1 MSEKIRLE
9 RGMRR
14 LADDELMH
22 WKYIKR
28 VRGKNGKYQYY
39 YDNNTGTSKKK
50 ADVKPTTKSSRKS
63 TTNTTVIPS
72 SKAKVSYINGKHSAA
87 IAAAQAAA
95 QNTPMYQLKHGNLKQ
110 KVVAGYK
117 IVKKFINKLLKNN
130 IKIDDISSNDHLVY
144 GKYGKFGRWQY
155 LH

>member
-1 MSEKIRLE
+1 MSEKIGLE

-22 WKYIKR
+22 YKYIKR
-28 VRGKNGKYQYY
+28 VIGKNGKYRYY

-50 ADVKPTTKSSRKS
+50 AYVKS
-63 TTNTTVIPS
+63 TTLNRRHSAAIAATNL
-72 SKAKVSYINGKHSAA
+72 NGRHSAA

-95 QNTPMYQLKHGNLKQ
+95 QNIPMYQLKHGNLKQ

-117 IVKKFINKLLKNN
+117 IVKKFINKLFENN
-130 IKIDDISSNDHLVY
+130 IKSLW
-144 GKYGKFGRWQY
+144 R
-155 LH
+155 

>member
-22 WKYIKR
+22 YKYVKR
-28 VRGKNGKYQYY
+28 VRGKNGKYRYY
-39 YDNNTGTSKKK
+39 YDNNTGTSIKK
-50 ADVKPTTKSSRKS
+50 ANVKS
-63 TTNTTVIPS
+63 TTNTTVNPS
-72 SKAKVSYINGKHSAA
+72 SKAKMSYSKGKHSAA

-95 QNTPMYQLKHGNLKQ
+95 QNMPMYQLKNGNLRQ

-117 IVKKFINKLLKNN
+117 IVKKFINKLFKNN
-130 IKIDDISSNDHLVY
+130 IKLGLFQNYY
-144 GKYGKFGRWQY
+144 GHSIYSKR
-155 LH
+155 

>member
-22 WKYIKR
+22 WKYVKR
-28 VRGKNGKYQYY
+28 VRGKNGKYRYY
-39 YDNNTGTSKKK
+39 YDNNTGTSIKK
-50 ADVKPTTKSSRKS
+50 ANVKPSTKSS
-63 TTNTTVIPS
+63 
-72 SKAKVSYINGKHSAA
+72 SKHKVSYINGKHSAA

-110 KVVAGYK
+110 KVIAGYK
-117 IVKKFINKLLKNN
+117 IVKKFINQLFKNN
-130 IKIDDISSNDHLVY
+130 IKINDLSAY
-144 GKYGKFGRWQY
+144 EIY
-155 LH
+155 LHGGKRPWWYYYER

>member
-22 WKYIKR
+22 WKYVKR
-28 VRGKNGKYQYY
+28 VRGKNGKYRYY
-39 YDNNTGTSKKK
+39 YDNNTGTSIKK
-50 ADVKPTTKSSRKS
+50 ADVKPSTKS
-63 TTNTTVIPS
+63 S

-110 KVVAGYK
+110 KVIAGYK
-117 IVKKFINKLLKNN
+117 IVKKFINQLFKNN

-144 GKYGKFGRWQY
+144 GKYGKFGRWEY

>member
-50 ADVKPTTKSSRKS
+50 A
-63 TTNTTVIPS
+63 TTVIPN
-72 SKAKVSYINGKHSAA
+72 SKHKVSYINGKHSAA

-95 QNTPMYQLKHGNLKQ
+95 QNTPMYQLKNGNLKQ
-110 KVVAGYK
+110 KVIAGYK
-117 IVKKFINKLLKNN
+117 IVKKFINKLFKNN
-130 IKIDDISSNDHLVY
+130 IKTHEYHYDP
-144 GKYGKFGRWQY
+144 Y
-155 LH
+155 LGGIFRR

>member
-22 WKYIKR
+22 WKYVKR

-39 YDNNTGTSKKK
+39 YDNNTGTSIKK
-50 ADVKPTTKSSRKS
+50 ANVKPSTKS
-63 TTNTTVIPS
+63 S
-72 SKAKVSYINGKHSAA
+72 SKAKVSYINGKHGAA

-117 IVKKFINKLLKNN
+117 IVKKFIEKSFLINLKRRPRLDLFSH
-130 IKIDDISSNDHLVY
+130 IK
-144 GKYGKFGRWQY
+144 W
-155 LH
+155 

>member
-22 WKYIKR
+22 WKYVKR
-28 VRGKNGKYQYY
+28 VLGKNGKYRYY
-39 YDNNTGTSKKK
+39 YDNNTGTSIKK
-50 ADVKPTTKSSRKS
+50 ANVKPSTKS
-63 TTNTTVIPS
+63 S

-110 KVVAGYK
+110 KVIAGYK
-117 IVKKFINKLLKNN
+117 IVKKFINQLFKNN

-144 GKYGKFGRWQY
+144 GKYGKFGRWEY

>member
-1 MSEKIRLE
+1 MSEKIGLE

-22 WKYIKR
+22 YKYVKR
-28 VRGKNGKYQYY
+28 VRGKNGKYRYY
-39 YDNNTGTSKKK
+39 YDNNTGTSIKK
-50 ADVKPTTKSSRKS
+50 AVVNPSTKSTRKS

-95 QNTPMYQLKHGNLKQ
+95 QNIPMYQLKNGNLIE
-110 KVVAGYK
+110 KVAAGYK
-117 IVKKFINKLLKNN
+117 IVKKFIEKSFLINLKRRPRLDLFSL
-130 IKIDDISSNDHLVY
+130 IK
-144 GKYGKFGRWQY
+144 W
-155 LH
+155 

>member
-50 ADVKPTTKSSRKS
+50 A
-63 TTNTTVIPS
+63 TTVIPS
-72 SKAKVSYINGKHSAA
+72 SKAKVSYINGKHGAA

-110 KVVAGYK
+110 KVIAGYK
-117 IVKKFINKLLKNN
+117 IVKKFIEKSFLINLKRRPRLDLFSL
-130 IKIDDISSNDHLVY
+130 IK
-144 GKYGKFGRWQY
+144 W
-155 LH
+155 

>member
-9 RGMRR
+9 RGMKR

-22 WKYIKR
+22 WKYVKR
-28 VRGKNGKYQYY
+28 VRGKNGKYRYY

-50 ADVKPTTKSSRKS
+50 ADAKSSTKS
-63 TTNTTVIPS
+63 S
-72 SKAKVSYINGKHSAA
+72 SKAKMSNSKGKHSAA

-95 QNTPMYQLKHGNLKQ
+95 QNTPLYQLKNGNLKQ

-130 IKIDDISSNDHLVY
+130 IKTHEYHYDP
-144 GKYGKFGRWQY
+144 Y
-155 LH
+155 LGGIFRR

>member
-1 MSEKIRLE
+1 MEVIERSEKFGLE

-22 WKYIKR
+22 YKYVKR
-28 VRGKNGKYQYY
+28 VLGKNGKYRYY
-39 YDNNTGTSKKK
+39 YDNNTGTSIKK
-50 ADVKPTTKSSRKS
+50 ANVKPTTKS
-63 TTNTTVIPS
+63 S

-117 IVKKFINKLLKNN
+117 IVKKFINQLFKNN
-130 IKIDDISSNDHLVY
+130 IKIEDISSNDHLVY
-144 GKYGKFGRWQY
+144 GKYGKFGRWEY

>member
-22 WKYIKR
+22 WKYVKR
-28 VRGKNGKYQYY
+28 VRGKNGKYRYY
-39 YDNNTGTSKKK
+39 YDNNAGTSIKK
-50 ADVKPTTKSSRKS
+50 ANVKPSTKSSSKS
-63 TTNTTVIPS
+63 TTNTTV
-72 SKAKVSYINGKHSAA
+72 SKGKHDAI

-117 IVKKFINKLLKNN
+117 IVKKFIEKSFLINLKRRPRLDLFSL
-130 IKIDDISSNDHLVY
+130 IK
-144 GKYGKFGRWQY
+144 W
-155 LH
+155 

>member
-1 MSEKIRLE
+1 MSEKTRLE

-28 VRGKNGKYQYY
+28 VRGKNGKYRYY
-39 YDNNTGTSKKK
+39 YDNNAGTSIKK
-50 ADVKPTTKSSRKS
+50 A
-63 TTNTTVIPS
+63 TTVIPS
-72 SKAKVSYINGKHSAA
+72 SKAKMSGSKGKHSAA

-95 QNTPMYQLKHGNLKQ
+95 QNIPMYQLKHGDLKQ

-117 IVKKFINKLLKNN
+117 IVKKFINKLFNNN
-130 IKIDDISSNDHLVY
+130 IKTHEYHYDP
-144 GKYGKFGRWQY
+144 Y
-155 LH
+155 LGGIFRR

>member
-22 WKYIKR
+22 YKYVKR
-28 VRGKNGKYQYY
+28 VLGKNGKYRYY
-39 YDNNTGTSKKK
+39 YDNNTGISKNK
-50 ADVKPTTKSSRKS
+50 ADLKPTTKSG
-63 TTNTTVIPS
+63 
-72 SKAKVSYINGKHSAA
+72 SKAKMSGSKGKHSAA

-95 QNTPMYQLKHGNLKQ
+95 QNTPMYQLKHGDLKQ

-117 IVKKFINKLLKNN
+117 IVKKFINKLFKNN
-130 IKIDDISSNDHLVY
+130 IKTHEYHYDP
-144 GKYGKFGRWQY
+144 Y
-155 LH
+155 LGGIFRR

>member
-9 RGMRR
+9 RGMKR

-22 WKYIKR
+22 YKYVKR
-28 VRGKNGKYQYY
+28 VRGKNGKYRYY
-39 YDNNTGTSKKK
+39 YDNNTGTSIKK
-50 ADVKPTTKSSRKS
+50 ANVKPSTKSS
-63 TTNTTVIPS
+63 
-72 SKAKVSYINGKHSAA
+72 SKHKVSYINGKHSAA

-130 IKIDDISSNDHLVY
+130 IKIDEYHYDP
-144 GKYGKFGRWQY
+144 Y
-155 LH
+155 LGGIFRR

>member
-22 WKYIKR
+22 WKYVKR
-28 VRGKNGKYQYY
+28 VLGKNGKYRYY

-50 ADVKPTTKSSRKS
+50 ANVKPITNSIRKT
-63 TTNTTVIPS
+63 TTNTTVNPS
-72 SKAKVSYINGKHSAA
+72 SKAKMSYSNGKHSAA

-95 QNTPMYQLKHGNLKQ
+95 QNMPMYQLKHGNLKQ
-110 KVVAGYK
+110 KVVAGFK
-117 IVKKFINKLLKNN
+117 IVKNFMNKLFKNN
-130 IKIDDISSNDHLVY
+130 IKIQDLSAYEI
-144 GKYGKFGRWQY
+144 Y
-155 LH
+155 LHGGKRPWWYYYER

>member
-1 MSEKIRLE
+1 MEVIEMSEKIGLE

-22 WKYIKR
+22 YKYIKR
-28 VRGKNGKYQYY
+28 VIGKNGKYRYY

-50 ADVKPTTKSSRKS
+50 AYVKPTTKSIRKS
-63 TTNTTVIPS
+63 TTLNRRYSAAIATTNL
-72 SKAKVSYINGKHSAA
+72 NGKHSAA

-95 QNTPMYQLKHGNLKQ
+95 QNIPMYQLKHGNLKQ

-117 IVKKFINKLLKNN
+117 IVKNFINKLFENN
-130 IKIDDISSNDHLVY
+130 IKTLW
-144 GKYGKFGRWQY
+144 R
-155 LH
+155 

>member
-1 MSEKIRLE
+1 MPEKFGLE

-28 VRGKNGKYQYY
+28 VRGKNGKYRYY
-39 YDNNTGTSKKK
+39 YDSNTGTSKKK
-50 ADVKPTTKSSRKS
+50 AVAKSSTKSIHK
-63 TTNTTVIPS
+63 P
-72 SKAKVSYINGKHSAA
+72 KGKHSAA

-95 QNTPMYQLKHGNLKQ
+95 QNMPMYQLKNGNLIE

-117 IVKKFINKLLKNN
+117 IVKKFINKKLLINLKRDPRLDLFSL
-130 IKIDDISSNDHLVY
+130 IK
-144 GKYGKFGRWQY
+144 W
-155 LH
+155 

>member
-22 WKYIKR
+22 WKYVKR

-39 YDNNTGTSKKK
+39 YNNTGTSIKK

-63 TTNTTVIPS
+63 TTNS
-72 SKAKVSYINGKHSAA
+72 NGKHSAA

-95 QNTPMYQLKHGNLKQ
+95 QNTPMYQLKNGNLKQ

-117 IVKKFINKLLKNN
+117 IVKKFINKLFKNN
-130 IKIDDISSNDHLVY
+130 IKLGLFQNYY
-144 GKYGKFGRWQY
+144 GHSIYSKR
-155 LH
+155 

>member
-22 WKYIKR
+22 YKYVKR
-28 VRGKNGKYQYY
+28 VRGKNGKYRYY
-39 YDNNTGTSKKK
+39 YDNNTGTSIKK
-50 ADVKPTTKSSRKS
+50 ADVKPSTKS
-63 TTNTTVIPS
+63 S

-95 QNTPMYQLKHGNLKQ
+95 QNTPMYQLKNGNLKQ

-117 IVKKFINKLLKNN
+117 IVKKFINKLFKNN
-130 IKIDDISSNDHLVY
+130 IKLGLFQEYY
-144 GKYGKFGRWQY
+144 GHSIYSKR
-155 LH
+155 

>member
-22 WKYIKR
+22 WKYVKR
-28 VRGKNGKYQYY
+28 VRGKNGKYRYY
-39 YDNNTGTSKKK
+39 YDNNTGTSIKK
-50 ADVKPTTKSSRKS
+50 AVAKPTTKSSSKS
-63 TTNTTVIPS
+63 TTN
-72 SKAKVSYINGKHSAA
+72 SKGKHSAA

-95 QNTPMYQLKHGNLKQ
+95 QNMPMYQLKNGNLID

-117 IVKKFINKLLKNN
+117 IVKKFIEKSFLINLKRRPRLDLFSH
-130 IKIDDISSNDHLVY
+130 IK
-144 GKYGKFGRWQY
+144 W
-155 LH
+155 

>member
-1 MSEKIRLE
+1 MEVIEMSEKIGLE

-22 WKYIKR
+22 YKYIKR
-28 VRGKNGKYQYY
+28 VIGKNGKYRYY

-50 ADVKPTTKSSRKS
+50 AYVKS
-63 TTNTTVIPS
+63 TTLNRRHSAAIAATNL
-72 SKAKVSYINGKHSAA
+72 NGRHSAA

-95 QNTPMYQLKHGNLKQ
+95 QNIPMYQLKHGNLKQ

-117 IVKKFINKLLKNN
+117 IVKKFINKLFENN
-130 IKIDDISSNDHLVY
+130 IKSLW
-144 GKYGKFGRWQY
+144 R
-155 LH
+155 

>member
-22 WKYIKR
+22 WKYVKR
-28 VRGKNGKYQYY
+28 VRGKNGKYRYY
-39 YDNNTGTSKKK
+39 YDNNAGISKKK
-50 ADVKPTTKSSRKS
+50 ADVKPSTKS
-63 TTNTTVIPS
+63 S
-72 SKAKVSYINGKHSAA
+72 SKAKTSYSKGKHSAA

-95 QNTPMYQLKHGNLKQ
+95 QNIPMYQLKNGNLID

-117 IVKKFINKLLKNN
+117 IVKKFIDKSFLINLKRRPRLDLLSH
-130 IKIDDISSNDHLVY
+130 IK
-144 GKYGKFGRWQY
+144 W
-155 LH
+155 

>member
-9 RGMRR
+9 RGMKR

-22 WKYIKR
+22 YKYVKR
-28 VRGKNGKYQYY
+28 VLGKNGKYRYY
-39 YDNNTGTSKKK
+39 YDNNTGTSIKK
-50 ADVKPTTKSSRKS
+50 ANVKPSTKS
-63 TTNTTVIPS
+63 S

-130 IKIDDISSNDHLVY
+130 IKIEDISYNGHQVW
-144 GKYGKFGRWQY
+144 GRFGKFGRWEY
-155 LH
+155 HR

>member
-22 WKYIKR
+22 WKYVKR
-28 VRGKNGKYQYY
+28 VRGKNGKYRYY
-39 YDNNTGTSKKK
+39 YDSNTGTSIKK
-50 ADVKPTTKSSRKS
+50 ADVKPSTKSS
-63 TTNTTVIPS
+63 
-72 SKAKVSYINGKHSAA
+72 SKHKVSYINGKHSAA

-117 IVKKFINKLLKNN
+117 IVKKFINQLFENN
-130 IKIDDISSNDHLVY
+130 IKINDISSNDHLVY

>member
-22 WKYIKR
+22 WKYVKR
-28 VRGKNGKYQYY
+28 VRGKNGKYRYY
-39 YDNNTGTSKKK
+39 YDNNTGTSIKK
-50 ADVKPTTKSSRKS
+50 AVVKPSTKS
-63 TTNTTVIPS
+63 S

-117 IVKKFINKLLKNN
+117 IVKKLINKLFKNN

-144 GKYGKFGRWQY
+144 GKYGKFGRWEY

>member
-50 ADVKPTTKSSRKS
+50 AA
-63 TTNTTVIPS
+63 TVIPS
-72 SKAKVSYINGKHSAA
+72 SKAKVSYINGKHGAA

-117 IVKKFINKLLKNN
+117 IAKKLINKLFKNN

-155 LH
+155 LR

>member
-22 WKYIKR
+22 YKYVKR
-28 VRGKNGKYQYY
+28 VLGQNGKYRYY
-39 YDNNTGTSKKK
+39 YDNNTGTSIKK
-50 ADVKPTTKSSRKS
+50 ANVKSSTKSS
-63 TTNTTVIPS
+63 
-72 SKAKVSYINGKHSAA
+72 SKHKVSYINGKHGAA

-110 KVVAGYK
+110 KVIAGYK
-117 IVKKFINKLLKNN
+117 IVKKLINKLFKNN
-130 IKIDDISSNDHLVY
+130 IKIGLFQNYY
-144 GKYGKFGRWQY
+144 GHSIYSKR
-155 LH
+155 

>member
-1 MSEKIRLE
+1 MSEKFRLE

-22 WKYIKR
+22 YKYVKR
-28 VRGKNGKYQYY
+28 VRGKNGKYRYY
-39 YDNNTGTSKKK
+39 YDNNTGTSIRK
-50 ADVKPTTKSSRKS
+50 ANVKPTTKSSSKS
-63 TTNTTVIPS
+63 TTN
-72 SKAKVSYINGKHSAA
+72 SKGKHSAA

-117 IVKKFINKLLKNN
+117 IVKKLINKLLKNN
-130 IKIDDISSNDHLVY
+130 IKIDDISSNDHLDY
-144 GKYGKFGRWQY
+144 GRFGKFGRWQY
-155 LH
+155 LR

>member
-22 WKYIKR
+22 WKYVKR
-28 VRGKNGKYQYY
+28 VRGKNGKYHYY
-39 YDNNTGTSKKK
+39 YDNNTGTSIKK
-50 ADVKPTTKSSRKS
+50 AVVKPSTKS
-63 TTNTTVIPS
+63 S

-110 KVVAGYK
+110 KVIAGYK
-117 IVKKFINKLLKNN
+117 IVNKFINKLFKNN
-130 IKIDDISSNDHLVY
+130 IKINDISSNDHLVY

-155 LH
+155 LR

>member
-50 ADVKPTTKSSRKS
+50 A
-63 TTNTTVIPS
+63 TTVIPS
-72 SKAKVSYINGKHSAA
+72 SKAKVSYINGKHGAA

-117 IVKKFINKLLKNN
+117 IAKKIINKLFKNN

-155 LH
+155 LR

>member
-22 WKYIKR
+22 WKYVKR

-50 ADVKPTTKSSRKS
+50 ADVKPSTKSTHKS
-63 TTNTTVIPS
+63 TT
-72 SKAKVSYINGKHSAA
+72 SKGKHSAA

-95 QNTPMYQLKHGNLKQ
+95 QNIPMYQLKNGNLKQ

-117 IVKKFINKLLKNN
+117 IVKKFINKLFKNN
-130 IKIDDISSNDHLVY
+130 LKLGLVQNY
-144 GKYGKFGRWQY
+144 WGHSIYSKR
-155 LH
+155 

>member
-22 WKYIKR
+22 YKYVKR
-28 VRGKNGKYQYY
+28 VLGKNGKYRYY
-39 YDNNTGTSKKK
+39 YDNNTGTSIKK
-50 ADVKPTTKSSRKS
+50 ANVKPSTKSS
-63 TTNTTVIPS
+63 
-72 SKAKVSYINGKHSAA
+72 SKHKVSYINGKHSAA

-117 IVKKFINKLLKNN
+117 IVKKFIEKSFLINLKRRPRLDLFSH
-130 IKIDDISSNDHLVY
+130 IK
-144 GKYGKFGRWQY
+144 W
-155 LH
+155 